1 MWVTQRRVG
10 IFQVLLSGFCFGFLG
25 VLGKSAYQKGLT
37 PGELLSL
44 RFTIGGVLLA
54 LGYAVRNPE
63 RLRLTRR
70 QLASCA
76 WLGVLGYAVFS
87 SCFFQALTGLSVSL
101 TVLLLYTYPVMVAL
115 GAWMLFGERMAKGRW
130 SALPIVMVGLVLLVW
145 GDMQVSKPVSLMFG
159 IASAVFY
166 SAYILASSRWLKGV
180 DAGAAA
186 VYIQLSAGLALGAVH
201 LRNPERVG
209 EILVVAWPTLLAIAL
224 VCSVAAMS
232 LFLAGL
238 QKLKSWEVS
247 ILSTAEPVTGIGLA
261 VLLMGERLTAM
272 QGAGAAL
279 VLAAFLLVAWP
290 SKG

>member
-130 SALPIVMVGLVLLVW
+130 SALPIAMVGLVLLVW
-145 GDMQVSKPVSLMFG
+145 GDMQVSRPVSLMFG